1 MQLPLTPEGKLLI
14 VSRRLMWRLD
24 EEGCDSIATYQDLL
38 SVTQGLASFENV
50 TVRKEHCAFLTLLGL
65 GLLRI
70 QVGKNQGN
78 VVVFGGIATVQNNT
92 VEVVTSDAFV
102 SDAARPGIE
111 RIPQFKEHSIDQ
123 WSPFITALP
132 TNCFS

>member
-1 MQLPLTPEGKLLI
+1 VVLPV

-24 EEGCDSIATYQDLL
+24 GEGCDSIATYQDLL

-92 VEVVTSDAFV
+92 VEVVTLDAFV

-111 RIPQFKEHSIDQ
+111 KIRQFKEHRDEH
-123 WSPFITALP
+123 PRD
-132 TNCFS
+132 